1 MSTPRNHHHVSVCQ
15 IQNFWNEDEDN
26 IWLYDKELNNFYYKK
41 TLKSVF
47 SERDSNSRMDDEVV
61 DHITLEHELRDFFE
75 TPFTP
80 SYKRLESLV
89 FGIAKENKELR
100 SDLMTLARYGIAG
113 LLRPPS
119 KKKETDDALKNIFFK
134 ELYDLSTDELKE
146 QFDELKKTVFA
157 SKYSNTLNYTDFVD
171 TVLEKMGDLFF
182 EVYIIQSDN
191 HFFLL
196 PDKPSFGAREKINE
210 YFNPD
215 IKEYAKIGV
224 PLSSKIFLH
233 AESKKLRNEKDKVF
247 FITESNIDFLNQL
260 NSNLIDLADKAVA
273 CESEVY
279 LRDFI
284 QNIYS

>member
-26 IWLYDKELNNFYYKK
+26 IWLYDKELDNFYCKK
-41 TLKSVF
+41 TAKSLF
-47 SERDSNSRMDDEVV
+47 SERDANSRMDKEVV
-61 DHITLEHELRDFFE
+61 DHLTLEHELRDFFE

-89 FGIAKENKELR
+89 FGIAKENKEIR
-100 SDLMTLARYGIAG
+100 SDLMTLTRYGIAG

-119 KKKETDDALKNIFFK
+119 KKKETDDALKNIFFR

-146 QFDELKKTVFA
+146 QFDELKNTVFA

-171 TVLEKMGDLFF
+171 TVLDKMGDLFF
-182 EVYIIQSDN
+182 EVYIIQSDK

-196 PDKPSFGAREKINE
+196 PDKPSLGAREKINE

>member
-1 MSTPRNHHHVSVCQ
+1 MSTPRNHHHVSICQ
-15 IQNFWNEDEDN
+15 IQNFWNDDEDK

-41 TLKSVF
+41 TAKSVF
-47 SERDSNSRMDDEVV
+47 SERDANSRMEEEVV
-61 DHITLEHELRDFFE
+61 NHHTLEHELRDFFE

-89 FGIAKENKELR
+89 FGITKENKEIR
-100 SDLMTLARYGIAG
+100 SDLMALTRYGIAG

-119 KKKETDDALKNIFFK
+119 EKKQTDDMLKNIFFK
-134 ELYDLSTDELKE
+134 ELYNLSTDELKE
-146 QFDELKKTVFA
+146 QFDGLKKTVFG

-171 TVLEKMGDLFF
+171 SVIDKMGDLFF
-182 EVYIIQSDN
+182 EVFIIQSDN

-215 IKEYAKIGV
+215 IKEYAKIGI

-233 AESKKLRNEKDKVF
+233 AESRKLRNEKDKVF

-260 NSNLIDLADKAVA
+260 NLNLINLADKAVA
-273 CESEVY
+273 CESEKY

-284 QNIYS
+284 QKIYS